1 MRSKEEVLQLIAE
14 LEADYETI
22 ADLFQKNILMTQKI
36 ELIEPDEF
44 DWAGL
49 GYTIHNLYTAFE
61 NYFLRIAKFFEN
73 QVDKAAWHRCLLLRM
88 TLHIETIRP
97 AVISKDVFRELDEL
111 RGFRHIFRY
120 MYQYELDPDKMRLVN
135 ARIPRVRA
143 LFPAEHQNF
152 IAYLRQLVDFGES
165 L

>member
-1 MRSKEEVLQLIAE
+1 MRSKEEILQLIAE
-14 LEADYETI
+14 LKADYEMI
-22 ADLFQKNILMTQKI
+22 ADLFQKNMLITQKI

-49 GYTIHNLYTAFE
+49 GYTIHNLYTTFE

-73 QVDKAAWHRCLLLRM
+73 YLDRAEWHRSLLLRM
-88 TLHIETIRP
+88 TLNIESIRP
-97 AVISKDVFRELDEL
+97 AIISKELFRELEEL
-111 RGFRHIFRY
+111 RGFRHVFRY
-120 MYQYELDPDKMRLVN
+120 MYQYELDPDKVQFVN
-135 ARIPRVRA
+135 ARIPRVRE

-152 IAYLRQLVDFGES
+152 ITYLRQLADSVES

>member
-22 ADLFQKNILMTQKI
+22 ADLFQKNMLMTQKI

-49 GYTIHNLYTAFE
+49 GYPIHNLYTAFE
-61 NYFLRIAKFFEN
+61 NYFLRIAKFFKN
-73 QVDKAAWHRCLLLRM
+73 YLDKAEWHRSFLLRM
-88 TLHIETIRP
+88 TLHIESIRP
-97 AVISKDVFRELDEL
+97 AIISKDLFRELDEL
-111 RGFRHIFRY
+111 RGFRHVFRY

-152 IAYLRQLVDFGES
+152 IAYLRQLADSVES

>member
-1 MRSKEEVLQLIAE
+1 MRSKEELLQLIAE
-14 LEADYETI
+14 LEADYEMI
-22 ADLFQKNILMTQKI
+22 SDLFQKNMLMTQKI

-73 QVDKAAWHRCLLLRM
+73 QLDSAEWHRSLLFRM
-88 TLHIETIRP
+88 TLHIESIRP
-97 AVISKDVFRELDEL
+97 AILSKDLFRELDEL
-111 RGFRHIFRY
+111 RGFRHVFRY

-152 IAYLRQLVDFGES
+152 IAYLKQLADSMES